1 MTELQKAVA
10 LVEYARD
17 TAEILH
23 STFVRIKLDE
33 ALACLYK
40 VQVDQE
46 DEMDFWKDELDMK
59 GYLKDDLDMKQ

>member
-23 STFVRIKLDE
+23 STFVRIKLDQ
-33 ALACLYK
+33 ALAHLYN
-40 VQVDQE
+40 VQVEQE
-46 DEMDFWKDELDMK
+46 DTMDFWK
-59 GYLKDDLDMKQ
+59 Q